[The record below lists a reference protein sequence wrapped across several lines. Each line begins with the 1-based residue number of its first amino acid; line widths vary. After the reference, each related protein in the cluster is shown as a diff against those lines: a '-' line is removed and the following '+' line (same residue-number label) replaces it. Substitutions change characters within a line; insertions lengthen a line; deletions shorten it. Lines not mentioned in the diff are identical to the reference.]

1 MTALCTANPYP
12 VFQLKGAKIETDSK
26 QCKQVID
33 RDLSMANNLN
43 PQFFRV
49 CELDAQFPEES
60 QLEIKIMDK
69 SYAAYADS
77 LIGSTTIDLENR
89 LFSNLLYMNIH
100 SLELEKKNLAA
111 AIAAT
116 SKKAKKDKTLKKKV
130 TKLRERLKYM
140 TKKEKE

>member
-1 MTALCTANPYP
+1 
-12 VFQLKGAKIETDSK
+12 
-26 QCKQVID
+26 
-33 RDLSMANNLN
+33 MANNLN

-100 SLELEKKNLAA
+100 SLELEKKNLAT

-130 TKLRERLKYM
+130 TKLKERLKYM